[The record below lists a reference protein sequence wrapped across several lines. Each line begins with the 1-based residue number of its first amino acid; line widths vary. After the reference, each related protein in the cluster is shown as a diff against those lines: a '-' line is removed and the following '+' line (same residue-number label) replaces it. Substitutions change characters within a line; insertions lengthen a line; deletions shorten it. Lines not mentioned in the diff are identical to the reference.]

1 MNFHSCSRDPPLEL
15 MGDCSLGPTH
25 LQFFQK
31 FLRSAQSFV

>member
-1 MNFHSCSRDPPLEL
+1 MNFHSRSSDSPVEL
-15 MGDCSLGPTH
+15 MSDCSLGPTH